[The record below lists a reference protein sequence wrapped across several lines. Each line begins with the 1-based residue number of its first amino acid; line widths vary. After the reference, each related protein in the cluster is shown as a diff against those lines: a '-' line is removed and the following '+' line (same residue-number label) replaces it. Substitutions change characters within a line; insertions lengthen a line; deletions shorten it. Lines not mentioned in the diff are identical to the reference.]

1 MMTKEIRPWLVLA
14 GLTLGVMVTNG
25 FVRFAYG
32 LILPAMRAELNWSFA
47 QAGWLN
53 TANAIGYLCGAV
65 ITALAIQNISQTK
78 LFSIGLVLTTLS
90 LIATGIETS
99 MWWQTSWRRQSER
112 PRRCRPILRN
122 A

>member
-47 QAGWLN
+47 
-53 TANAIGYLCGAV
+53 
-65 ITALAIQNISQTK
+65 
-78 LFSIGLVLTTLS
+78 
-90 LIATGIETS
+90 
-99 MWWQTSWRRQSER
+99 
-112 PRRCRPILRN
+112 
-122 A
+122 